1 MPLSLSLTTSFFCY
15 FPSMSSISWVPG
27 HVGAPHHLAL
37 YLFPALPFS
46 PSFTYLSLLIR
57 PDSLTEP
64 AYSYISGVLL
74 TLLLHLQVPLLTL
87 PHTEH
92 LLILRCSAQ
101 SPHSVTNSC
110 FNWLPRIPS
119 SPVARGFESCLDQ
132 FPPSIKPE
140 GTSLPPSN

>member
-64 AYSYISGVLL
+64 AYS
-74 TLLLHLQVPLLTL
+74 HLWSFAHTASPPTSAPPHL
-87 PHTEH
+87 PHTEY